1 MSALSLDALAAR
13 HYLYALFQSVFG
25 GDPSAEAMALWR
37 APVTREA
44 ATVVG
49 VDADAMLTALEELDA
64 ETVQRAYLRHFVGPG
79 KIPVLPWESAIV
91 GNERVL
97 FQRPTLEVRRSYR
110 AAGFAPVEGHHVAD
124 DHLSLELG
132 FMALLAGRAL
142 EGAEQEDKEAQAA
155 ALVESVKFLA
165 EHLRCWLD
173 DYATALAQEAH
184 AGFYAHAAR
193 AAADF
198 VEADYRWLIGR

>member
-1 MSALSLDALAAR
+1 MSALSPDALAAR
-13 HYLYALFQSVFG
+13 RYLYALFQSVFG
-25 GDPSAEAMALWR
+25 GEPSAEAIALWR

-44 ATVVG
+44 AAVAG

-64 ETVQRAYLRHFVGPG
+64 ETLQRAYLRHFVGPG

-132 FMALLAGRAL
+132 FMALLAGRAF
-142 EGAEQEDKEAQAA
+142 EGAEQKDEEAQEA
-155 ALVESVKFLA
+155 ALAESEKFLD
-165 EHLRCWLD
+165 EHLRCWLG
-173 DYATALAQEAH
+173 DYAAALAQEAD

-198 VEADYRWLIGR
+198 IEADYRWLAGR